1 MAIFSFI
8 ENPVEHIL
16 KCAPTLLPGIE
27 KVIAIYYCNE
37 TNEINAKY
45 ISDNLSKEKKIEEL
59 AFEDRNGI
67 IDKLRKNNSYFNWL
81 KKEDTPFE
89 IHQKKKHI
97 QMDVFHELENT
108 VLLIGFF
115 NENDK
120 KHDLFFFYFNQS
132 LSNFGVSGADKSLTS
147 DNKKIIG
154 FILYNSIKTIIDTSK
169 EDLRIFNSYN
179 ENTKS
184 LIKKHSQIKD
194 DLEHSK
200 NNYGLNLIELCK
212 SFLKEFNENNSQF
225 NYILTDDALN
235 KIKTYNG
242 DISVLKTA
250 IQKSIEYVNNLYFD
264 SSETDI
270 YISEDY
276 LNFENT
282 GAGKA
287 SKPQEVQLYDRYSKT
302 IMLLDKLENAARDV
316 VAKNMDITSV
326 NVGLACS
333 TPITAPAI
341 SDAIK
346 KHRNKIIHLLYK
358 YPDNWKLIRMEF
370 RPVRNVLSYRND
382 VIEKSA

>member
-1 MAIFSFI
+1 MATFSFT
-8 ENPVEHIL
+8 ENPVIHVL
-16 KCAPTLLPGIE
+16 KYVPTILPGIE

-37 TNEINAKY
+37 IDQIKAKY
-45 ISDNLSKEKKIEEL
+45 ISDNIGEHKIDDL
-59 AFEDRNGI
+59 AFEDHGGT
-67 IDKLRKNNSYFNWL
+67 IDKLRKTNSYFNWL

-89 IHQKKKHI
+89 IHQKRKHV
-97 QMDVFHELENT
+97 QMNVFHELENT
-108 VLLIGFF
+108 ILLMGFY
-115 NENDK
+115 NEHDK

-132 LSNFGVSGADKSLTS
+132 LSNFGVSGTDQALTP

-154 FILYNSIKTIIDTSK
+154 FLLYNSIKTFMECSRIDLSA
-169 EDLRIFNSYN
+169 LNSYN

-184 LIKKHSQIKD
+184 LIKKHSLVKE

-200 NNYGLNLIELCK
+200 NNYGLSLIDLCK
-212 SFLKEFNENNSQF
+212 SYIKEYNENSSHF
-225 NYILTDDALN
+225 NYILTDDALT
-235 KIKTYNG
+235 KIKMYHG
-242 DISVLKTA
+242 DISALKITIKKA
-250 IQKSIEYVNNLYFD
+250 IDYVNNLYFD
-264 SSETDI
+264 STETDI

-326 NVGLACS
+326 NVGHACS

-346 KHRNKIIHLLYK
+346 KHRNKIIHLLNK
-358 YPDNWKLIRMEF
+358 YPENWKIIRSEF
-370 RPVRNVLSYRND
+370 RPVRNVLSTRPD
-382 VIEKSA
+382 LIEKTA